1 MFSLFLTKKM
11 EMLSDMTEQV
21 TSLYL
26 PERRNLARWLST
38 HHAVIEHSRDHKSE
52 AIVVE
57 SVSEISE
64 TAVVPV
70 RVYGLRDYRGRELV
84 MIFQKKKGLPEWKEL
99 MGLIALRT

>member
-1 MFSLFLTKKM
+1 M
-11 EMLSDMTEQV
+11 
-21 TSLYL
+21 
-26 PERRNLARWLST
+26 
-38 HHAVIEHSRDHKSE
+38 
-52 AIVVE
+52 VE